1 MPTTQL
7 PLSKG
12 LGKDYRNADYVD
24 LLPVNML
31 ATPKEVL
38 NASGYLRSYPGI
50 QKQYDVAG
58 VSRGADFN
66 TAQNTVYRVLG
77 GKLYKTNSQVGD
89 VSGSG
94 RVSMACSYTSQAVAA
109 SGAMTLYRYDGT
121 VKTLTNWPE
130 QIITQEGY
138 TRTVKEWSHV
148 TGNTDFIS
156 FVAADLD
163 GSITLTITPKTASGV
178 LGAPFIIAEVQ
189 WGLQLSQAKPATD
202 TPYITALIVK
212 GSKAKGSKITIEY
225 TFNPNLPTGAT
236 DADKVDISL
245 FKAVQVVPEVA
256 VDYAQ
261 YDIGVVRDICRARG
275 RYVWVKDGTD
285 TFGITD
291 LSDESHPDQYSPFY
305 RAESQPDGIQAVDV
319 WRDFVVCFGTST
331 IEYFSLTG
339 ATSVG
344 AALYVAQ
351 PSLMV
356 SKGIA
361 GTYCK
366 TAFADTFAFISH
378 QATGAPS
385 IYVIS
390 QGQVSGIATASIEK
404 ILRSYSALE
413 LSSAIM
419 ETTRFDSHELLIIH
433 LPNHVLCYDAAAAQN
448 GAQWAILKTGL
459 GDDVYRGIDFMYE
472 GNQITVADKG
482 QSVTGYLKFDI
493 SSQYDAQ
500 QEHLLYTPM
509 FKANNGRVFD
519 FELEASTG
527 VSQFAERLFI
537 SATSD
542 GINYGREQMV
552 PWNAPFRY
560 DQRAIWTRVG
570 RVRKNI
576 GFKVRIITSS
586 PVTLSDCSVRVE

>member
-50 QKQYDVAG
+50 QKQYDVSG

-66 TAQNTVYRVLG
+66 TAQNAVYRVLG
-77 GKLYKTNSQVGD
+77 SKLYKANSQVGD

-121 VKTLTNWPE
+121 VKTLTNWPD
-130 QIITQEGY
+130 
-138 TRTVKEWSHV
+138 TVGDV
-148 TGNTDFIS
+148 T
-156 FVAADLD
+156 
-163 GSITLTITPKTASGV
+163 
-178 LGAPFIIAEVQ
+178 
-189 WGLQLSQAKPATD
+189 
-202 TPYITALIVK
+202 
-212 GSKAKGSKITIEY
+212 
-225 TFNPNLPTGAT
+225 
-236 DADKVDISL
+236 
-245 FKAVQVVPEVA
+245 
-256 VDYAQ
+256 YAQ
-261 YDIGVVRDICRARG
+261 YDIGVVKDITRARG
-275 RYVWVKDGTD
+275 RYVWVKGGTD

-305 RAESQPDGIQAVDV
+305 RAESQPDGIQAVDT

-339 ATSVG
+339 ATAVG
-344 AALYVAQ
+344 AAVYVVQ

-356 SKGIA
+356 GKGIA

-366 TAFADTFAFISH
+366 TPFGDSFAIISH
-378 QATGAPS
+378 QSTGAPS
-385 IYVIS
+385 VYVIS
-390 QGQVSGIATASIEK
+390 QGQVSGIATATIEK
-404 ILRSYSALE
+404 ILRSYTADE
-413 LSSAIM
+413 LATAVM
-419 ETTRFDSHELLIIH
+419 ETTRFDAHELLIIH

-448 GAQWAILKTGL
+448 GAQWAILKTGF
-459 GDDVYRGIDFMYE
+459 DEEVYRGIDFMYE

-493 SSQYDAQ
+493 SSQYDEQ

-537 SATSD
+537 SATAD
-542 GINYGREQMV
+542 GINYGREQMISA
-552 PWNAPFRY
+552 NAPFAY
-560 DQRAIWTRVG
+560 DKRVLWRRIG
-570 RVRKNI
+570 RIRKNI
-576 GFKVRIITSS
+576 GFKVRIITGS